1 MSGWPHLHIHAQTPA
16 LCARYR
22 KCRTELQEDSK
33 LHQKGDALLSTLTS
47 AEMSVPPATSIK
59 ILTLV
64 DFKTRTSKQNPS
76 PHSNTLSEL

>member
-1 MSGWPHLHIHAQTPA
+1 MSGWPHLHIHAQAPA

-47 AEMSVPPATSIK
+47 AEMSVPPAMSIR
-59 ILTLV
+59 ILTLME
-64 DFKTRTSKQNPS
+64 FKTRTSKQNPS